1 MKPSQLGHCRFSPVI
16 SSEFHSPAGRA
27 CCCSQ
32 TGSVCTSDGNLE
44 RIAEFGW
51 LTGSVRGQAVGESLK
66 YQTVSFG
73 SGAGAGPRVIEI
85 SSAAIVRM
93 TSR

>member
-1 MKPSQLGHCRFSPVI
+1 MASSPHLTRAQPL
-16 SSEFHSPAGRA
+16 SLHSPGASPAGPA
-27 CCCSQ
+27 CCSL
-32 TGSVCTSDGNLE
+32 TETVCTSDGNLE
-44 RIAEFGW
+44 RIVESGW

-73 SGAGAGPRVIEI
+73 GGAGAGPRVIEI